1 MEGWKEEKSKYTVV
15 NLKNHFA
22 NMEGKNHLL
31 MKILLPSF
39 NDGGD

>member
-22 NMEGKNHLL
+22 NMEGKNYLL
-31 MKILLPSF
+31 MKILLPNF